1 MYLKLMKTQN
11 FFFFLFT
18 SNYDDGEPDQV
29 ATVITPNFRTSRPE
43 VFCKNSVIKNFSKF
57 TIKHLHQSLF
67 FNKVA
72 GFKPATLLKKRLWHA
87 FL

>member
-18 SNYDDGEPDQV
+18 SSYDDGEPDQV
-29 ATVITPNFRTSRPE
+29 ATVITPNFRTSRLE

-57 TIKHLHQSLF
+57 TRKHLHQSLF

-72 GFKPATLLKKRLWHA
+72 GFKPATLLKKRPWHA